1 MGIYQRGKNWYV
13 DFTFKGQ
20 RVRES
25 IGPSRK
31 SAKKVISKKKTEIA
45 ENKYLDKRKEP
56 DPIKFHEFGKEYLQW
71 AKTNKKP
78 SSWNRELSTTRR
90 LDKEFEGKI
99 LQEIT
104 TWQIE
109 KWKAKRKEAIKKPDA
124 VIGSCNKKGRDSVEK
139 EIWFVE
145 FTSPRG
151 PKGRRRLETKEEAE
165 SYLKRLQSP
174 VRPATLN
181 RELSLLKHMFTKAI
195 EWGKCKENPAKKVKK
210 LKGEVKR
217 VRYLMPGEVQT
228 LLLSCSDHLKPI
240 VTVAVHTGMRKGEIL
255 SLKWEQ
261 VNFEQGI
268 ITLLDTKNN
277 ERRDIPMDETVKTT
291 LKGLEGKSEHV
302 FCNEEGEGFVR
313 LQSSFEGALKKCGI
327 EDFRFHDLRHTFA
340 SNLVMAGEDLNTVR
354 ELLGHKD
361 LTMTL
366 RYAHLSPNHKTRAI
380 NVLDRIMS
388 QNPPQSV
395 IPQKVVSLRP

>member
-124 VIGSCNKKGRDSVEK
+124 VIGSCKQKGRDSVEK

-151 PKGRRRLETKEEAE
+151 SKGRRRFETKEEAE

-174 VRPATLN
+174 VRPATVN
-181 RELSLLKHMFTKAI
+181 RELSLLKHMYTKAI

-217 VRYLMPGEVQT
+217 VRFLMPDEVQT
-228 LLLSCSDHLKPI
+228 LLSNCADHLKPI

-268 ITLLDTKNN
+268 VTLHDTKNN
-277 ERRDIPMDETVKTT
+277 ERRDIPMDETVKTA
-291 LKGLEGKSEHV
+291 LKEMERKSEHV

-313 LQSSFEGALKKCGI
+313 LQSSFEGALEKCGI

-366 RYAHLSPNHKTRAI
+366 RYAHLSPNHKTRAV

-395 IPQKVVSLRP
+395 IPQKVVSLRS